1 MQEFFDN
8 IIEWFDKE
16 TKILEIGNYPNWIW
30 LIIFSVLAII
40 IVLIIIFIVL
50 ISKNKKKINDLKNSG
65 KVIDKPVVHLDKK
78 KKVDKSTNVSDE
90 NVAKDDAFLDKNINS
105 SNNNYEI
112 MSKNEHKFSDKNYT
126 LESSEGRKIFIQD
139 RSVWLVEKDG
149 FAKALIATDKLRP
162 TKQETILYQISAQ
175 KITTVTFDDLNNSS
189 KKVEDSLVTGV
200 LITFVSPSIAKI
212 GDEVFTR

>member
-90 NVAKDDAFLDKNINS
+90 NVATSQRNLCSYWRVNDSI
-105 SNNNYEI
+105 
-112 MSKNEHKFSDKNYT
+112 
-126 LESSEGRKIFIQD
+126 RK
-139 RSVWLVEKDG
+139 
-149 FAKALIATDKLRP
+149 
-162 TKQETILYQISAQ
+162 YY
-175 KITTVTFDDLNNSS
+175 
-189 KKVEDSLVTGV
+189 
-200 LITFVSPSIAKI
+200 
-212 GDEVFTR
+212 